1 MGKRKRNSD
10 SGAGDV
16 GAKQSAQP
24 SSGDL
29 TDFGAFGSSESVKSE
44 LSMFDGHSYQ
54 VTHLKAQW
62 LPILPKNQYTGTNGT
77 DIIFKIRK
85 SPGWYLSLRDSYI
98 TVQVSIEK
106 ADGTAVDAELVGFEN
121 FALGTLFKDVSF
133 LSSNQTKLEGES
145 QQYAYRAYLYALLNG
160 SYSAKKFQLQVAGWM
175 KDAPGKVDG
184 DSTNDDDVAKPKTT
198 GNEGF
203 IARREW
209 TKGGGKLELC
219 GPVFLDTWMQR
230 QYFIDDQDYQLT
242 FKLNEPKFALHANK
256 NDVAYKINMEKCA
269 CI

>member
-10 SGAGDV
+10 SGVDV
-16 GAKQSAQP
+16 GDAKKSAQP

-62 LPILPKNQYTGTNGT
+62 LPILPQNQYTGTNGT

-106 ADGTAVDAELVGFEN
+106 ADGTDVDKDIVGFEN

-145 QQYAYRAYLYALLNG
+145 QQYAYRAFLYALING

-175 KDAPGKVDG
+175 KDDPGTLDSAFTVPADETAVD
-184 DSTNDDDVAKPKTT
+184 AKYV
-198 GNEGF
+198 GNQGF
-203 IARREW
+203 KSRRTW

-230 QYFIDDQDYQLT
+230 QYFID
-242 FKLNEPKFALHANK
+242 
-256 NDVAYKINMEKCA
+256 
-269 CI
+269 

>member
-10 SGAGDV
+10 SGVDV
-16 GAKQSAQP
+16 GDAKKSAQP

-62 LPILPKNQYTGTNGT
+62 LPILPQNQYTGTDGT

-106 ADGTAVDAELVGFEN
+106 ADGTDVDKDIVGFEN

-145 QQYAYRAYLYALLNG
+145 QQYAYRAFLYALLNG
-160 SYSAKKFQLQVAGWM
+160 SYAAKKFQLQVAGWM
-175 KDAPGKVDG
+175 KDTPGALDM
-184 DSTNDDDVAKPKTT
+184 DFTTDDNADVSKIKWT
-198 GNEGF
+198 GNEG
-203 IARREW
+203 IHHRRQW
-209 TKGGGKLELC
+209 TKAGGKLELC
-219 GPVFLDTWMQR
+219 GPVFLDSWMQR
-230 QYFIDDQDYQLT
+230 QYFTDDQDYQLS
-242 FKLNEPKFALHANK
+242 FKLNEPKFALHTNASNA
-256 NDVAYKINMEKCA
+256 DAY
-269 CI
+269 

>member
-10 SGAGDV
+10 SGADV
-16 GAKQSAQP
+16 GGGGAKESAQP

-62 LPILPKNQYTGTNGT
+62 LPILPQNQYTGTNGT
-77 DIIFKIRK
+77 DVIFKIRK

-106 ADGTAVDAELVGFEN
+106 SDGTDVDGDVVGFEN

-133 LSSNQTKLEGES
+133 LSSNQAKLEGES
-145 QQYAYRAYLYALLNG
+145 QQYAYRAFLYALISG

-175 KDAPGKVDG
+175 KDTPGKVDAE
-184 DSTNDDDVAKPKTT
+184 STTDDAAKPKQT

-203 IARREW
+203 LARRAW
-209 TKGGGKLELC
+209 TNGGGKLELC
-219 GPVFLDTWMQR
+219 GSVFLDTWMIR
-230 QYFIDDQDYQLT
+230 QYFIDDHDYQFT
-242 FKLNEPKFALHANK
+242 VKL
-256 NDVAYKINMEKCA
+256 I
-269 CI
+269 

>member
-10 SGAGDV
+10 SGADV
-16 GAKQSAQP
+16 GGGGDAKKSAQT

-62 LPILPKNQYTGTNGT
+62 LPILPQNQYTGNNGT

-106 ADGTAVDAELVGFEN
+106 ADGRDVNVDIVGFEN
-121 FALGTLFKDVSF
+121 FALGTLFKDVS
-133 LSSNQTKLEGES
+133 
-145 QQYAYRAYLYALLNG
+145 
-160 SYSAKKFQLQVAGWM
+160 
-175 KDAPGKVDG
+175 
-184 DSTNDDDVAKPKTT
+184 
-198 GNEGF
+198 
-203 IARREW
+203 
-209 TKGGGKLELC
+209 
-219 GPVFLDTWMQR
+219 
-230 QYFIDDQDYQLT
+230 
-242 FKLNEPKFALHANK
+242 
-256 NDVAYKINMEKCA
+256 
-269 CI
+269 

>member
-98 TVQVSIEK
+98 TVQVSIET
-106 ADGTAVDAELVGFEN
+106 ADGGDMDAQIVGFET

-145 QQYAYRAYLYALLNG
+145 QQYAYRAFLYALING

-175 KDAPGKVDG
+175 KDTPGKVDAE
-184 DSTNDDDVAKPKTT
+184 STSDDAVPPKQT

-203 IARREW
+203 LARREW
-209 TKGGGKLELC
+209 TKAGGKLELC
-219 GPVFLDTWMQR
+219 GPVFLDTWMQHMNV
-230 QYFIDDQDYQLT
+230 ILKIKLT
-242 FKLNEPKFALHANK
+242 N
-256 NDVAYKINMEKCA
+256 
-269 CI
+269 